1 MESWSRRGVL
11 EKYLRSI
18 VCSVVWLAEVRTTVW
33 ISVAEEDKVED
44 GELQDFDPSLI
55 KKKKKKKKKEATE
68 TTPATKDEHEAG
80 GVSWDGSERDYTYAE
95 VSNPL

>member
-1 MESWSRRGVL
+1 VESWSRRGVL

-18 VCSVVWLAEVRTTVW
+18 VCSVVSLAEVRTTVW

-55 KKKKKKKKKEATE
+55 KKKKKARD
-68 TTPATKDEHEAG
+68 TTPTTKDEREAG

-95 VSNPL
+95 VSNPM